1 MRILYPFFVSLFI
14 FCYATAQTDTDIYL
28 FDLTHT
34 DDGWSLTNP
43 INISNNEGYDNQPSF
58 SPDGYTLYYSSHR
71 NGETDLVAY
80 NITTGSQSWLI
91 NTSSRSEYSPTI
103 TPDSSFLSFISLTNE
118 GVQEFRKIHLGTGK
132 ETLIESDPII
142 GYFVWINTQSYLCF
156 VLPTNGQPATLQ
168 IHHNATGEKIILGE
182 RPGRSFHQI
191 PSSNAVSYIQN
202 IQDEASIF
210 SYQLKTDD
218 SELIGSTLENS
229 QDMAWLPTGEIIMG
243 KGSEL
248 FINKENDWY
257 SIGNFESYSIY
268 QITRIA
274 INSTGTKIA
283 LVAEE

>member
-1 MRILYPFFVSLFI
+1 MRILHSFFISLFI
-14 FCYATAQTDTDIYL
+14 YCYATAQTDTDIYL

-80 NITTGSQSWLI
+80 NTTTGSQSWLT

-103 TPDSSFLSFISLTNE
+103 TPDSSFLSFISLTND

-132 ETLIESDPII
+132 ETLIESNPII
-142 GYFVWINTQSYLCF
+142 GYFVWITPQSYLCF
-156 VLPTNGQPATLQ
+156 VLPTNEQPATLQ
-168 IHHNATGEKIILGE
+168 IHHTATGEKIILGE

-210 SYQLKTDD
+210 SYQLETDD

-248 FINKENDWY
+248 FINKGNDWY

-268 QITRIA
+268 QITRIE

>member
-1 MRILYPFFVSLFI
+1 MRILHTFFFSVFI

-34 DDGWSLTNP
+34 NDGWSLTNP
-43 INISNNEGYDNQPSF
+43 INILNNEGYDNQPSF

-80 NITTGSQSWLI
+80 NTTTGSQSWLT

-103 TPDSSFLSFISLTNE
+103 TPDGSFLSFISLTNE

-156 VLPTNGQPATLQ
+156 VLPTNEQPATLQ
-168 IHHNATGEKIILGE
+168 IHHTATGEKIMLGE

-191 PSSNAVSYIQN
+191 PSSHAVSYIQN
-202 IQDEASIF
+202 IHGEASIF
-210 SYQLKTDD
+210 AYQLDTHT
-218 SELIGSTLENS
+218 SELIGSAIENS

-248 FINKENDWY
+248 FINEGNDWH
-257 SIGNFESYSIY
+257 SLGNFESDSIY
-268 QITRIA
+268 HITRIA

>member
-28 FDLTHT
+28 FNLTHT

-80 NITTGSQSWLI
+80 NTTTGSQSWLT

-103 TPDSSFLSFISLTNE
+103 TPDSSFLSFISLTND

-132 ETLIESDPII
+132 ETLIESNPII
-142 GYFVWINTQSYLCF
+142 GYFVWITPQSYLCF
-156 VLPTNGQPATLQ
+156 VLPTNEQPATLQ
-168 IHHNATGEKIILGE
+168 IHHTATGEKIILGE

-210 SYQLKTDD
+210 SYQLETDD

-248 FINKENDWY
+248 FINKGNDWY
-257 SIGNFESYSIY
+257 SIGNFENYSIY

>member
-34 DDGWSLTNP
+34 DDGWSLSNP
-43 INISNNEGYDNQPSF
+43 INISNNQGYDNQPSF
-58 SPDGYTLYYSSHR
+58 SLDGYTLYFSSHR

-80 NITTGSQSWLI
+80 NTITGSQSWLT
-91 NTSSRSEYSPTI
+91 NTSFRSEYSPTL
-103 TPDSSFLSFISLTNE
+103 TPDGSFLSFISLTND

-132 ETLIESDPII
+132 ETLIESDPKI

-156 VLPTNGQPATLQ
+156 VLPTNEQPATLQ

-202 IQDEASIF
+202 IQGKSSIF
-210 SYQLKTDD
+210 AYHLETNT
-218 SELIGSTLENS
+218 SELLGSTIVNS
-229 QDMAWLPTGEIIMG
+229 QDMAWLPTGEIVMG

-248 FINKENDWY
+248 FINERNDWY
-257 SIGNFESYSIY
+257 SIGNFESDSIH

-274 INSTGTKIA
+274 INSNGTKIA
-283 LVAEE
+283 ILTEE

>member
-1 MRILYPFFVSLFI
+1 MRILHSFFISLFI
-14 FCYATAQTDTDIYL
+14 YCYATAQTDTDIYL

-71 NGETDLVAY
+71 NGETDIVAY
-80 NITTGSQSWLI
+80 NTTTGSQSWLT

-118 GVQEFRKIHLGTGK
+118 GIQEFRKIHLGTGK

-156 VLPTNGQPATLQ
+156 VLPTNEQPATLQ
-168 IHHNATGEKIILGE
+168 IHHITTGEKIILGE

-210 SYQLKTDD
+210 SYHLETDD
-218 SELIGSTLENS
+218 PELIGSTLENS

>member
-1 MRILYPFFVSLFI
+1 MRILHSFFISLFI
-14 FCYATAQTDTDIYL
+14 YCYATAQTDTDIYL

-80 NITTGSQSWLI
+80 NTTTGSQSWLT

-118 GVQEFRKIHLGTGK
+118 GIQEFRKIHLGTGK

-156 VLPTNGQPATLQ
+156 VLPTNEQPATLQ

-210 SYQLKTDD
+210 SYQLETDD
-218 SELIGSTLENS
+218 SELIGSTIENS

-248 FINKENDWY
+248 FINKGNDWY

>member
-1 MRILYPFFVSLFI
+1 MRILHSFFISLFI
-14 FCYATAQTDTDIYL
+14 YCYATAQTDTDIYL

-80 NITTGSQSWLI
+80 NTTTGSQSWLT

-118 GVQEFRKIHLGTGK
+118 GVQEFRKIHLGTEK

-156 VLPTNGQPATLQ
+156 VLPTNEQPATLQ

-210 SYQLKTDD
+210 SYQLETDD
-218 SELIGSTLENS
+218 SELIGSTIENS

-257 SIGNFESYSIY
+257 SIGNFESYSIN

>member
-1 MRILYPFFVSLFI
+1 MRILHSFFISLFI
-14 FCYATAQTDTDIYL
+14 YCYATAQTDTDIYL

-80 NITTGSQSWLI
+80 NTTTGSQSWLT

-103 TPDSSFLSFISLTNE
+103 TPDSSFLSFISLTND

-132 ETLIESDPII
+132 ETLIESNPII
-142 GYFVWINTQSYLCF
+142 GYFVWITPQSYLCF
-156 VLPTNGQPATLQ
+156 VLPTNEQPATLQ
-168 IHHNATGEKIILGE
+168 IHHTATGEKIILGE

-210 SYQLKTDD
+210 SYQLETDD

-248 FINKENDWY
+248 FINKGNDWY

>member
-1 MRILYPFFVSLFI
+1 MRILHSFFISLFI
-14 FCYATAQTDTDIYL
+14 YCYATAQTDTDIYL

-80 NITTGSQSWLI
+80 NTTTGSQSWLT

-103 TPDSSFLSFISLTNE
+103 TPDSSFLSFISLTND

-132 ETLIESDPII
+132 ETLIESNPII
-142 GYFVWINTQSYLCF
+142 GYFVWITPQSYLCF
-156 VLPTNGQPATLQ
+156 VLPTNEQPATLQ
-168 IHHNATGEKIILGE
+168 IHHTATGEKIILGE

-210 SYQLKTDD
+210 SYQLETDD

-248 FINKENDWY
+248 FINKGNDWY
-257 SIGNFESYSIY
+257 SIGNFENYSIY